1 MTNTNNKEIINWVT
15 NFQVNNEI
23 NSKIWGEYFS
33 YEYCGVYN
41 YINDIHFF
49 NGKKNQLNECNDH
62 FYDLYNEYIKEH
74 QLLNNQVLQFDNL
87 IDFAE
92 NFYQNNDLDF
102 VKEQIKNSIIASNNY
117 ENNADYQIIKQIFSK
132 PEKYKVNVILA
143 NKIVSNLIFGWFAPE
158 GIYSVGYYVDK
169 TKELYQP
176 IDEIIF
182 QIRPIYVLHNNK
194 VNISIRIR
202 LYFPNELL
210 KNEQ

>member
-1 MTNTNNKEIINWVT
+1 MTNTTNKEIINWVT
-15 NFQVNNEI
+15 NFKVNNEI
-23 NSKIWGEYFS
+23 NSKIWDEYFS
-33 YEYCGVYN
+33 YDYCAVYN

-74 QLLNNQVLQFDNL
+74 QLLDNQVLQFDNL

-102 VKEQIKNSIIASNNY
+102 VKEQIKNCIIVSNNY
-117 ENNADYQIIKQIFSK
+117 ENNSDYQIIKQIFNK

-143 NKIVSNLIFGWFAPE
+143 DKIVSNLIFGWFAPE
-158 GIYSVGYYVDK
+158 GIYTVGYYVDK

-210 KNEQ
+210 KN